1 MKLLMSIIEK
11 GRFLALMCVLLGC
24 LAIQAAD
31 DLITQQITIKL
42 DKAGTLPNKISDTK
56 KYKIANLK
64 VIGEINGTDVR
75 LIRDMA
81 GGGFNLDDGTDGR
94 LKMLDLSEARFVKGG
109 DCFGYY
115 IRDDKTFYVYA
126 DTDDKV
132 PDLCLANCHL
142 SSIVLPANIT
152 SIGESAFG
160 YCDITTLKIP
170 DSVTIIEGSA
180 FAGTRLTE
188 LDIPQSV
195 VKIGMAAFQQ
205 CISLSSISL
214 PSSITYMG
222 AYIFQGCSSLSSV
235 YVSWKTPFPVD
246 WSTFMDVDKQKC
258 TLYVPKDT
266 FQDYWLADVWGDF
279 ENIVE
284 YDVTGIDKVTT
295 STDAKEISRYSVNG
309 QRLSAPAKG
318 LNIVKYSDGSVK
330 KVAVQ

>member
-152 SIGESAFG
+152 SIGDGAFG

-170 DSVTIIEGSA
+170 DSVTIIEGCA
-180 FAGTRLTE
+180 FTGTRLTE
-188 LDIPQSV
+188 
-195 VKIGMAAFQQ
+195 
-205 CISLSSISL
+205 
-214 PSSITYMG
+214 
-222 AYIFQGCSSLSSV
+222 
-235 YVSWKTPFPVD
+235 
-246 WSTFMDVDKQKC
+246 
-258 TLYVPKDT
+258 
-266 FQDYWLADVWGDF
+266 
-279 ENIVE
+279 
-284 YDVTGIDKVTT
+284 
-295 STDAKEISRYSVNG
+295 
-309 QRLSAPAKG
+309 
-318 LNIVKYSDGSVK
+318 
-330 KVAVQ
+330 

>member
-1 MKLLMSIIEK
+1 M
-11 GRFLALMCVLLGC
+11 
-24 LAIQAAD
+24 
-31 DLITQQITIKL
+31 
-42 DKAGTLPNKISDTK
+42 
-56 KYKIANLK
+56 
-64 VIGEINGTDVR
+64 
-75 LIRDMA
+75 
-81 GGGFNLDDGTDGR
+81 
-94 LKMLDLSEARFVKGG
+94 
-109 DCFGYY
+109 
-115 IRDDKTFYVYA
+115 
-126 DTDDKV
+126 

-152 SIGESAFG
+152 SIGEGAFVS
-160 YCDITTLKIP
+160 CDITTLKIP

-246 WSTFMDVDKQKC
+246 WSTFIDVDKQKC

>member
-81 GGGFNLDDGTDGR
+81 GGGFNLDDGTDGK

-152 SIGESAFG
+152 SIGDGAFG

-170 DSVTIIEGSA
+170 DSVTIIEGCA
-180 FAGTRLTE
+180 FTGTRLTE

-195 VKIGMAAFQQ
+195 VKIGMSAFQQ

-214 PSSITYMG
+214 PSSITLNS
-222 AYIFQGCSSLSSV
+222 A
-235 YVSWKTPFPVD
+235 
-246 WSTFMDVDKQKC
+246 
-258 TLYVPKDT
+258 TL
-266 FQDYWLADVWGDF
+266 
-279 ENIVE
+279 
-284 YDVTGIDKVTT
+284 
-295 STDAKEISRYSVNG
+295 
-309 QRLSAPAKG
+309 
-318 LNIVKYSDGSVK
+318 
-330 KVAVQ
+330 